1 MIEKGTKLGRYEI
14 RSKLGEG
21 GMGEVYRARD
31 EKLNRDVAI
40 KVLPASLSQD
50 TDRLRRFEQEAQ
62 AAGALNHPN
71 ILAVYDVG
79 THDGAPYVVSELLE
93 GETLRE
99 RLEGPPIPQRK
110 AVDYATQIARGLA
123 AAHARSIVHRD
134 LKPENIFIA
143 SDGQVKI
150 LDFGLAKLIEPVGA
164 NQILTDLPT
173 RKLNT
178 TPGTVLGTLG
188 YMSPEQVDGKP
199 VDYRSDIFSFGVV
212 LYEMLAGR
220 RAFPQRETLRETLHA
235 IAKEDPPVLS
245 ELNPHVSPSLEKVVQ
260 RCLEK
265 KPEDRFQSTRD
276 LAFAL
281 ESLSGASTTSHPEL
295 STAPNLDMSTLPA
308 VAAPSSLRLWKIL
321 TVAAMLAAV
330 AVGVGAFILGK
341 RAGIPPPL
349 SYQRLTFSRGTI
361 WNARFAPDGQTVI
374 YSARWNGNPLDV
386 FAARAGKTESRSL
399 KLENTD
405 LLAISATNE
414 MAVLRNRQHLG
425 SWFISRGTLA
435 RMPIDG
441 SAPRDLLEDVQE
453 ADWSPDGT
461 KLAVVRWVNGRS
473 RLEYP
478 VGTVLY
484 ETSGYISHP
493 RISPKGDLVAFMDH
507 QVQADN
513 RGWVAVVDLTGKK
526 TVLTGEWSGEEGLA
540 WSPAG
545 DEVWFTAS
553 KSGGHEPLYA
563 VTLSG
568 RQRVVLQMTV
578 ALMLHDISPD
588 GRVLLTS
595 YTDSQNIIGQPPG
608 ETKERD
614 LSWLDWALLTDLSP
628 DGKTILFEYAGE
640 SAGINYAVYLRQTNG
655 SPAVRLGD
663 GAVARLSPDG
673 KWALTVLFTPSQ
685 LTVLPTGAGEA
696 RTLERGPIE
705 QYSNEVAWFP
715 DGKQVV
721 FQGREPGH
729 GWRCYVQSIEGGP
742 PRAIT
747 PEGTTGT
754 KGELFITPDGRF
766 VIAADA
772 QHQPSFYPV
781 AGGAPQPISHLE
793 SGEALIGLSSD
804 GHSLYLAKRLEMP
817 IRVYR
822 FDPSTGRRDLIKEV
836 TPADPAGIFT
846 PNRIFMTPDG
856 KGYVYS
862 VTRVLSD
869 LYVAEGLK

>member
-1 MIEKGTKLGRYEI
+1 
-14 RSKLGEG
+14 
-21 GMGEVYRARD
+21 MGEVYRAHD

-40 KVLPASLSQD
+40 KVLPATFSQD
-50 TDRLRRFEQEAQ
+50 ASRLRRFEQEAQ
-62 AAGALNHPN
+62 AAGTLNHPN

-79 THDGAPYVVSELLE
+79 LHDDAPYVVSELLE
-93 GETLRE
+93 GETLRA
-99 RLEGPPIPQRK
+99 RLGAHASSVPLPQRK

-134 LKPENIFIA
+134 LKPENIFITV
-143 SDGQVKI
+143 DGQVKI
-150 LDFGLAKLIEPVGA
+150 LDFGLAKLIEPVSPS
-164 NQILTDLPT
+164 QLSDLPT

-178 TPGTVLGTLG
+178 TPGTVMGTLG

-235 IAKEDPPVLS
+235 IATEDPPALS
-245 ELNPHVSPSLEKVVQ
+245 ELNAHVSASLEKMVE

-281 ESLSGASTTSHPEL
+281 EALSGASTTSHPEL
-295 STAPNLDMSTLPA
+295 TTTPNLDLSTSPA

-321 TVAAMLAAV
+321 AVAAMLAAV
-330 AVGVGAFILGK
+330 AFSVGAFILGK
-341 RAGIPPPL
+341 RAGTTPPP
-349 SYQRLTFSRGTI
+349 SYQRLTFNRGTI
-361 WNARFAPDGQTVI
+361 WNARFAPDGQTLV
-374 YSARWNGNPLDV
+374 YSASWNGNPLDV

-399 KLENTD
+399 KLDNTD
-405 LLAISATNE
+405 VLAVSPTNE
-414 MAVLRNRQHLG
+414 MAILRNREFLG
-425 SWFISRGTLA
+425 PWFVARGTLA
-435 RMPIDG
+435 RMSIEG
-441 SAPRDLLEDVQE
+441 GAARDIIEHVQE

-478 VGTVLY
+478 TGTVLY
-484 ETSGYISHP
+484 ETAGYISHP

-507 QVQADN
+507 QVQGDN
-513 RGWVAVVDLTGKK
+513 RGWVAVVDLTSKK

-540 WSPAG
+540 WSAAG

-553 KSGGHEPLYA
+553 RGGEHEALYA
-563 VTLSG
+563 VTLAG
-568 RQRVVLQMTV
+568 RERVVLRMTV
-578 ALMLHDISPD
+578 PLMLHDISRD

-595 YTDSQNIIGQPPG
+595 YTNSQNITGQPPG

-614 LSWLDWALLTDLSP
+614 LSWLDWALLTDLST
-628 DGKTILFEYAGE
+628 DGKTILMEYAGE
-640 SAGINYAVYLRQTNG
+640 GAGINYAVYLRRTDG

-663 GAVARLSPDG
+663 GALARLSPDG

-685 LTVLPTGAGEA
+685 LMLLPTGAGEA
-696 RTLERGPIE
+696 KTLERGPIE
-705 QYSNEVAWFP
+705 QYSDEAGWFP

-721 FQGREPGH
+721 FQGREAGH
-729 GWRCYVQSIEGGP
+729 DWRCYIQSMEGGP

-754 KGELFITPDGRF
+754 SGEIFISPDGRF

-772 QHQPSFYPV
+772 QHQASFYSL

-793 SGEALIGLSSD
+793 SKERIIGWTSD
-804 GHSLYLAKRLEMP
+804 GHSLYLAVRQEMS

-822 FDPSTGRRDLIKEV
+822 FDPSTGRRELLKEIM
-836 TPADPAGIFT
+836 PADLAGVFGL
-846 PNRIFMTPDG
+846 NRIFMTPDG
-856 KGYVYS
+856 KGYAYS
-862 VTRVLSD
+862 VSRVLSD
-869 LYVAEGLK
+869 LYVVEGLK

>member
-1 MIEKGTKLGRYEI
+1 MTIAAGTHLGRYEI

-40 KVLPASLSQD
+40 KVLPAALSQD
-50 TDRLRRFEQEAQ
+50 ADRLRRFEQEAQ
-62 AAGALNHPN
+62 AAGTLNHPN

-79 THDGAPYVVSELLE
+79 THDEAPYVVSELLE

-99 RLEGPPIPQRK
+99 RLDGPAIPQRK

-123 AAHARSIVHRD
+123 AAHARNIVHRD
-134 LKPENIFIA
+134 LKPENIFITG
-143 SDGQVKI
+143 DGQVKI
-150 LDFGLAKLIEPVGA
+150 LDFGLAKLIEPVSA
-164 NQILTDLPT
+164 SQILTDLPT

-188 YMSPEQVDGKP
+188 YMSPEQVDGKS

-235 IAKEDPPVLS
+235 IAKEDPPALS
-245 ELNPHVSPSLEKVVQ
+245 EMNPHVSPSLEKVVE

-281 ESLSGASTTSHPEL
+281 EALSGASTTSHPEL
-295 STAPNLDMSTLPA
+295 STTPNLDLSTSSA
-308 VAAPSSLRLWKIL
+308 VAAPSSLRRWKIL
-321 TVAAMLAAV
+321 ALGAMLAAV
-330 AVGVGAFILGK
+330 ALSIGAFIFGK
-341 RAGIPPPL
+341 RAGTPLPP

-399 KLENTD
+399 KLDNTD
-405 LLAISATNE
+405 LLAISASNE
-414 MAVLRNRQHLG
+414 MAVLRNRQGLG
-425 SWFISRGTLA
+425 WGWFVSRGTLA
-435 RMPIDG
+435 RMPVEG
-441 SAPRDLLEDVQE
+441 GAARDLLEDVQE

-461 KLAVVRWVNGRS
+461 KLAVVRWVNGQNQ
-473 RLEYP
+473 LEYP
-478 VGTVLY
+478 IGKVLY
-484 ETSGYISHP
+484 KTTGYISHP
-493 RISPKGDLVAFMDH
+493 RISPKGDRVAFMDH
-507 QVQADN
+507 QVQGDN
-513 RGWVAVVDLTGKK
+513 RGWVSVVDLAGKK

-595 YTDSQNIIGQPPG
+595 YTDSQNIIGQAPG

-614 LSWLDWALLTDLSP
+614 LSWLDWDLLTDLSP

-685 LTVLPTGAGEA
+685 LAVLPTGAGEA

-705 QYSNEVAWFP
+705 QYSYEVASIRWPEARLSRF
-715 DGKQVV
+715 
-721 FQGREPGH
+721 RI
-729 GWRCYVQSIEGGP
+729 WRAE
-742 PRAIT
+742 R
-747 PEGTTGT
+747 
-754 KGELFITPDGRF
+754 R
-766 VIAADA
+766 
-772 QHQPSFYPV
+772 
-781 AGGAPQPISHLE
+781 
-793 SGEALIGLSSD
+793 SS
-804 GHSLYLAKRLEMP
+804 
-817 IRVYR
+817 V
-822 FDPSTGRRDLIKEV
+822 
-836 TPADPAGIFT
+836 
-846 PNRIFMTPDG
+846 
-856 KGYVYS
+856 
-862 VTRVLSD
+862 
-869 LYVAEGLK
+869 